1 MSRLALNK
9 SSLSRQTKQLK
20 SYREYLPALDLKR
33 RQLIME
39 HNKARRAL
47 AELEQRLAKFTPQ
60 VAETL
65 PMLANERIDLKGL
78 ARITDVTLA
87 QENVMGTWLPK
98 IAEVQIEVHDY
109 AMLGKPHWVDR
120 LVVFLRQ
127 ILRLKAE
134 IEIAK
139 RREALLAQAV
149 RIITQRVNLFDKVLI
164 PRTQANIQKIRIYLS
179 DAERAAVVTAKIAKQ
194 KHAS

>member
-1 MSRLALNK
+1 
-9 SSLSRQTKQLK
+9 
-20 SYREYLPALDLKR
+20 
-33 RQLIME
+33 ME